1 MFFFYTICRE
11 IITSPCPNASGNNGK
26 NIMAMATLYKTNVP
40 TDFETGE
47 YYQPSLTV
55 ERVGGDYR
63 YFVREKHGWFSA
75 KEKRIVH
82 AIHTLAPED
91 GFANIDDAME
101 LYNRQIRHRAS
112 EGFRHQF
119 EFDPMA
125 ESLKYTDLG

>member
-1 MFFFYTICRE
+1 
-11 IITSPCPNASGNNGK
+11 
-26 NIMAMATLYKTNVP
+26 MAMITLYETDVP
-40 TDFETGE
+40 ADLETGE

-82 AIHTLAPED
+82 AIYTLAPEG

-101 LYNRQIRHRAS
+101 AYNEQVRHRAS
-112 EGFRHQF
+112 EGFKHGF
-119 EFDPMA
+119 EFDPMSEA
-125 ESLKYTDLG
+125 LKYTKF